1 MTLPRATVVRPMA
14 ALGLVLSLVLAA
26 CGGASATPTPTPT
39 PTPAPTPTATP
50 TPEPTPEPTPA
61 PTSTQGTG
69 GTGLSGAAAALEN
82 LTSYRFA
89 ISISGDIG
97 VAGIPTDTGLAMEG
111 TVVLKPERA
120 VQFSITGMTGET
132 AITYILVADGA
143 YVDFGTGTFIQVPAD
158 EANAES
164 LFETFQPQNLFG
176 QDFGALIDS
185 SVATS
190 EEEKNGVASTHYHA
204 DKDSPGGAALVAT
217 YGQDAVFDAWIAKEG
232 GYLVSVHLVG
242 GRLKAGVA
250 VPFEI
255 GFDISHLDDPANVV
269 EAPRM

>member
-26 CGGASATPTPTPT
+26 CGGASATPTPTLT

-204 DKDSPGGAALVAT
+204 DKDSPGGGPGRDVRPGRRVRRLDRERRRLPGERSPRGRTAE
-217 YGQDAVFDAWIAKEG
+217 GRRGRAVRDR
-232 GYLVSVHLVG
+232 LRHL
-242 GRLKAGVA
+242 
-250 VPFEI
+250 
-255 GFDISHLDDPANVV
+255 
-269 EAPRM
+269 APR